1 MRQTT
6 FMQIF
11 SDLHGAISDG
21 TLLPGMPLPSENTLA
36 QQYSTS
42 RPTVRKAI
50 KMLSEQSLIV
60 RKQGI
65 GSVVAE
71 KKQEKPLIFGLD
83 LELQSSSY
91 HYYQKIIKGI
101 SSVAESGKHKLQ
113 IISLESDLAAAA
125 EGVDGFILSHIRNDQ
140 EKFNEFAKLAGQ
152 GTPVVLINRFPVNP
166 ELSYISV
173 DYRKEMFRTVNCLLR
188 NGARNVLLYAPFSCK
203 EPQFVSR
210 IEGWRQAYREN
221 GLAVPELLV
230 FDDDSPEDGERFLRQ
245 LKSGGTDVLFVSQGD
260 EFFQAMQAVVA
271 ADLRVPEDISIFCF
285 DDMEFLSDRMGI
297 PLSFIKKPLE
307 KMGRLAAEYLIRKN
321 RDRTSLPIHLVFET
335 SLVING
341 CKFLP

>member
-1 MRQTT
+1 MCVKCLTIQEQYTLPL
-6 FMQIF
+6 ICANLF
-11 SDLHGAISDG
+11 SDMKNEHRLILFWFFSEFLLRSYLDKKRNLFIILTWKVNMERKRDATDDIHANIQWSPRCDFRRDTASGNAAAVGEYSCPAIFDQPADCPQSHKD
-21 TLLPGMPLPSENTLA
+21 A
-36 QQYSTS
+36 F
-42 RPTVRKAI
+42 R
-50 KMLSEQSLIV
+50 QSLIV

-173 DYRKEMFRTVNCLLR
+173 DFRKEMYRAVSCLLK
-188 NGARNVLLYAPFSCK
+188 NGARNVLL
-203 EPQFVSR
+203 
-210 IEGWRQAYREN
+210 
-221 GLAVPELLV
+221 
-230 FDDDSPEDGERFLRQ
+230 
-245 LKSGGTDVLFVSQGD
+245 
-260 EFFQAMQAVVA
+260 
-271 ADLRVPEDISIFCF
+271 
-285 DDMEFLSDRMGI
+285 
-297 PLSFIKKPLE
+297 
-307 KMGRLAAEYLIRKN
+307 
-321 RDRTSLPIHLVFET
+321 
-335 SLVING
+335 
-341 CKFLP
+341 

>member
-1 MRQTT
+1 MRQAT
-6 FMQIF
+6 FMHIF
-11 SDLHGAISDG
+11 SDLHGAISNG

-50 KMLSEQSLIV
+50 KMLSDQSLIV

-71 KKQEKPLIFGLD
+71 KKQEKPLVFGID

-101 SSVAESGKHKLQ
+101 SSVVKSGKHKLQ
-113 IISLESDLAAAA
+113 LISLESDPAVAA
-125 EGVDGFILSHIRNDQ
+125 EGIDGFILSHIRNDQ
-140 EKFNEFAKLAGQ
+140 EKFNEFAKLAGK
-152 GTPVVLINRFPVNP
+152 GVPTVLINRFPANP

-173 DYRKEMFRTVNCLLR
+173 DFRKEMFRTVSCLLK
-188 NGARNVLLYAPFSCK
+188 NGARNILLYAPLSCK

-221 GLAVPELLV
+221 GLSAPESLLI
-230 FDDDSPEDGERFLRQ
+230 DDDSPESMERLQRQ
-245 LKSGGTDVLFVSQGD
+245 LKSGETDVLFISQGD
-260 EFFQAMQAVVA
+260 EFFQAMQAVMSA
-271 ADLRVPEDISIFCF
+271 GLRIPEDISVFCF
-285 DDMEFLSDRMGI
+285 DDMEVLSERMGI
-297 PLSFIKKPLE
+297 PLSFIKMPLE
-307 KMGRLAAEYLIRKN
+307 KMGRLAAEYLIRKKRN
-321 RDRTSLPIHLVFET
+321 AATLPIHLVLDT
-335 SLVING
+335 SLLING
-341 CKFLP
+341 CRFLL

>member
-71 KKQEKPLIFGLD
+71 KKQEKPLIFGGLN

-125 EGVDGFILSHIRNDQ
+125 EGV
-140 EKFNEFAKLAGQ
+140 
-152 GTPVVLINRFPVNP
+152 
-166 ELSYISV
+166 LSY
-173 DYRKEMFRTVNCLLR
+173 
-188 NGARNVLLYAPFSCK
+188 
-203 EPQFVSR
+203 
-210 IEGWRQAYREN
+210 
-221 GLAVPELLV
+221 
-230 FDDDSPEDGERFLRQ
+230 
-245 LKSGGTDVLFVSQGD
+245 
-260 EFFQAMQAVVA
+260 
-271 ADLRVPEDISIFCF
+271 
-285 DDMEFLSDRMGI
+285 
-297 PLSFIKKPLE
+297 
-307 KMGRLAAEYLIRKN
+307 
-321 RDRTSLPIHLVFET
+321 
-335 SLVING
+335 
-341 CKFLP
+341 

>member
-91 HYYQKIIKGI
+91 HYYLLPDVDK
-101 SSVAESGKHKLQ
+101 
-113 IISLESDLAAAA
+113 SL
-125 EGVDGFILSHIRNDQ
+125 F
-140 EKFNEFAKLAGQ
+140 
-152 GTPVVLINRFPVNP
+152 
-166 ELSYISV
+166 
-173 DYRKEMFRTVNCLLR
+173 
-188 NGARNVLLYAPFSCK
+188 
-203 EPQFVSR
+203 
-210 IEGWRQAYREN
+210 
-221 GLAVPELLV
+221 
-230 FDDDSPEDGERFLRQ
+230 FL
-245 LKSGGTDVLFVSQGD
+245 
-260 EFFQAMQAVVA
+260 
-271 ADLRVPEDISIFCF
+271 
-285 DDMEFLSDRMGI
+285 
-297 PLSFIKKPLE
+297 
-307 KMGRLAAEYLIRKN
+307 
-321 RDRTSLPIHLVFET
+321 
-335 SLVING
+335 
-341 CKFLP
+341 

>member
-83 LELQSSSY
+83 LELQSYSIANSFRRELET
-91 HYYQKIIKGI
+91 
-101 SSVAESGKHKLQ
+101 VLTN
-113 IISLESDLAAAA
+113 SLE
-125 EGVDGFILSHIRNDQ
+125 
-140 EKFNEFAKLAGQ
+140 
-152 GTPVVLINRFPVNP
+152 
-166 ELSYISV
+166 
-173 DYRKEMFRTVNCLLR
+173 
-188 NGARNVLLYAPFSCK
+188 
-203 EPQFVSR
+203 FV
-210 IEGWRQAYREN
+210 
-221 GLAVPELLV
+221 
-230 FDDDSPEDGERFLRQ
+230 
-245 LKSGGTDVLFVSQGD
+245 KTD
-260 EFFQAMQAVVA
+260 
-271 ADLRVPEDISIFCF
+271 C
-285 DDMEFLSDRMGI
+285 
-297 PLSFIKKPLE
+297 
-307 KMGRLAAEYLIRKN
+307 N
-321 RDRTSLPIHLVFET
+321 
-335 SLVING
+335 
-341 CKFLP
+341 